1 MWADILKPLEW
12 FKDWRVDVLLVICL
26 ISGVTIFLPAAWMP
40 SGVGVFLS
48 NHLVVEWFAF
58 AGSGGLLLVRGIH
71 VGGAKAIQALR
82 LRAHLRALTA
92 DEKKILKRFADLNA
106 STLPFL
112 AGDTGTDSLLA
123 DGIISR
129 AEDSHGYFQHK
140 GFFYYTLRRDLR
152 DKIKRLS

>member
-48 NHLVVEWFAF
+48 SHLVVEWFAF

-71 VGGAKAIQALR
+71 VGGAKAIRALR
-82 LRAHLRALTA
+82 LRAHLRDLTA
-92 DEKKILKRFADLNA
+92 DEKRILKQFADSNA

-123 DGIISR
+123 DGIISP
-129 AEDSHGYFQHK
+129 AEDSHEYFKHT